1 MDKTTN
7 NVKKTYTLPIVKMIQ
22 EGNNLFDARF
32 LLKDKN
38 LGKEQDMPPSRKILA
53 KHTKSQVKKSL
64 GFRPGTHYG
73 TMLTNPTAKLQAF
86 IYPKMSETNLKTLVK
101 TLETADIIQKNAM
114 KKEASDKR
122 RIHALDQER
131 KRKEELSTKRQEAV
145 MRRTQLAQEKL
156 FLHNL
161 AEEVQYNFADENDFQ
176 KMLIR
181 YLPRLQAG
189 ERFIIRNCRRGDAQ
203 PRPTSC
209 DPCRSRASPAGR
221 RPCSLAVMRAS

>member
-1 MDKTTN
+1 
-7 NVKKTYTLPIVKMIQ
+7 
-22 EGNNLFDARF
+22 
-32 LLKDKN
+32 
-38 LGKEQDMPPSRKILA
+38 MPPSRKILA

-161 AEEVQYNFADENDFQ
+161 AEEVQYNFADENDFK

-181 YLPRLQAG
+181 YLR
-189 ERFIIRNCRRGDAQ
+189 
-203 PRPTSC
+203 
-209 DPCRSRASPAGR
+209 RSRQENRYFNGR
-221 RPCSLAVMRAS
+221 YFQNAIF